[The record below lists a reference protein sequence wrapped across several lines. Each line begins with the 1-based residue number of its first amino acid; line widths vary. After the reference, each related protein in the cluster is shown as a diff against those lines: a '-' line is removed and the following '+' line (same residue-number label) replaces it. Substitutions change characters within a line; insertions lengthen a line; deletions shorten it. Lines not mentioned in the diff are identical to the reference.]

1 MQQNVSSFYQENQI
15 RTADQGRL
23 IVMLYERAIF
33 SLKQAQE
40 KIVAGDYY
48 QRNQLIL
55 KAQNII
61 LELMNTLNF
70 EAGKIAYSL
79 QSLYN
84 YMIRRLILA
93 RALINRPDLLIL
105 DDWGLAPLNQAERN
119 DLLEVL
125 DDRVGTR
132 STVITSQ
139 LPVEHWHAYLN
150 DPTLADAI
158 LDRVLH
164 AAHKLLLAGESL
176 RKPEKSKS

>member
-40 KIVAGDYY
+40 KIAAGDYY

-61 LELMNTLNF
+61 LELMNSLNF

-93 RALINRPDLLIL
+93 DQTSDQQIVQEVIKILSELKEAWETIALQPNNISSSRTMD
-105 DDWGLAPLNQAERN
+105 RM
-119 DLLEVL
+119 
-125 DDRVGTR
+125 RVGVAVR
-132 STVITSQ
+132 
-139 LPVEHWHAYLN
+139 
-150 DPTLADAI
+150 
-158 LDRVLH
+158 
-164 AAHKLLLAGESL
+164 
-176 RKPEKSKS
+176 

>member
-40 KIVAGDYY
+40 KIAAGDYY

-93 RALINRPDLLIL
+93 DQTSDQQIIQEVIKILSELKEAWETIALQPNNISSSRTMD
-105 DDWGLAPLNQAERN
+105 RM
-119 DLLEVL
+119 
-125 DDRVGTR
+125 RVGVAVR
-132 STVITSQ
+132 
-139 LPVEHWHAYLN
+139 
-150 DPTLADAI
+150 
-158 LDRVLH
+158 
-164 AAHKLLLAGESL
+164 
-176 RKPEKSKS
+176 

>member
-93 RALINRPDLLIL
+93 DQTSDQQIIQEVIKILSELKEAWETIALQPNNISSSRTMD
-105 DDWGLAPLNQAERN
+105 RM
-119 DLLEVL
+119 
-125 DDRVGTR
+125 RVGVAVR
-132 STVITSQ
+132 
-139 LPVEHWHAYLN
+139 
-150 DPTLADAI
+150 
-158 LDRVLH
+158 
-164 AAHKLLLAGESL
+164 
-176 RKPEKSKS
+176 

>member
-40 KIVAGDYY
+40 KIAAGDYY

-61 LELMNTLNF
+61 LELMNSLNF

-93 RALINRPDLLIL
+93 DQTSDQQIIQEVIKILSELKEAWETIALQPNNISSSRTMD
-105 DDWGLAPLNQAERN
+105 RM
-119 DLLEVL
+119 
-125 DDRVGTR
+125 RVGVAVR
-132 STVITSQ
+132 
-139 LPVEHWHAYLN
+139 
-150 DPTLADAI
+150 
-158 LDRVLH
+158 
-164 AAHKLLLAGESL
+164 
-176 RKPEKSKS
+176 

>member
-93 RALINRPDLLIL
+93 DQTSDQQIIQEVIKILSELKEAWETIALQPNNISSSRTMD
-105 DDWGLAPLNQAERN
+105 RM
-119 DLLEVL
+119 
-125 DDRVGTR
+125 RVG
-132 STVITSQ
+132 
-139 LPVEHWHAYLN
+139 
-150 DPTLADAI
+150 
-158 LDRVLH
+158 
-164 AAHKLLLAGESL
+164 AAV
-176 RKPEKSKS
+176 R

>member
-61 LELMNTLNF
+61 LELMNSLNF

-93 RALINRPDLLIL
+93 DQTSDQQIVQEVIKILSELKEAWETIALQPNNISSSRTMD
-105 DDWGLAPLNQAERN
+105 RM
-119 DLLEVL
+119 
-125 DDRVGTR
+125 RVGVAVR
-132 STVITSQ
+132 
-139 LPVEHWHAYLN
+139 
-150 DPTLADAI
+150 
-158 LDRVLH
+158 
-164 AAHKLLLAGESL
+164 
-176 RKPEKSKS
+176 

>member
-93 RALINRPDLLIL
+93 DQTSDQQIVQEVIKVLSELKEAWETIALQPNNISSSRTMD
-105 DDWGLAPLNQAERN
+105 RM
-119 DLLEVL
+119 
-125 DDRVGTR
+125 RVGVAVR
-132 STVITSQ
+132 
-139 LPVEHWHAYLN
+139 
-150 DPTLADAI
+150 
-158 LDRVLH
+158 
-164 AAHKLLLAGESL
+164 
-176 RKPEKSKS
+176 

>member
-61 LELMNTLNF
+61 LELMNSLNF

-93 RALINRPDLLIL
+93 DQTSDQQIIQEVIKILSELKEAWETIALQPNNISSSRTMD
-105 DDWGLAPLNQAERN
+105 RM
-119 DLLEVL
+119 
-125 DDRVGTR
+125 RVGVAVR
-132 STVITSQ
+132 
-139 LPVEHWHAYLN
+139 
-150 DPTLADAI
+150 
-158 LDRVLH
+158 
-164 AAHKLLLAGESL
+164 
-176 RKPEKSKS
+176 

>member
-93 RALINRPDLLIL
+93 DQTSDQQIVQEVIKILSELKEAWETIALQPNNISSSRTMD
-105 DDWGLAPLNQAERN
+105 RM
-119 DLLEVL
+119 
-125 DDRVGTR
+125 RVGVAVR
-132 STVITSQ
+132 
-139 LPVEHWHAYLN
+139 
-150 DPTLADAI
+150 
-158 LDRVLH
+158 
-164 AAHKLLLAGESL
+164 
-176 RKPEKSKS
+176 